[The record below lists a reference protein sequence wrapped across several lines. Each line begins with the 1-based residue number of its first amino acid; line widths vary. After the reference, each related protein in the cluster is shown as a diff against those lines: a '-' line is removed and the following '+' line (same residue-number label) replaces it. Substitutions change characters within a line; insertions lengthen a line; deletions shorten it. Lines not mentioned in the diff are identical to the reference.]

1 VTAATTL
8 PCFMG
13 LVIMQIVQQDFVFC
27 LFFRM
32 KAGVKDIPQLLPPGA
47 YPFML
52 IIYSIKTL
60 VVPWK
65 TRGKLWKG
73 IFQVISSPI
82 NSPTFFNIYIGDV
95 FTSMV
100 KVFQDICW
108 SLCFVLSGDFSL
120 AEITEGSLRNWQVS
134 FWYKN
139 VLIPIVCLLPLWFRF
154 CQCLRRYMDT
164 GSRWPHLANAFK
176 YALSQTVTLFGAFHP
191 LYMLTTHSQETTN
204 LFQGFWLLLFVSSS
218 LYSFFWDIYMDWG
231 LGRPKYGFLGPRLM
245 YPSKYHYYGVMSADF
260 FLRFMWVLTLVPPQS
275 GARFEL
281 PNYMAAVQMS
291 VELFRRMLWGS
302 FRLEQEHRANTE
314 GYRRVD
320 FVPLHFTTGHD
331 NKYKNLEEVQ
341 GRRVLT
347 EVLLVVMI
355 VVFISVT
362 SAITAVKSAKQYQHD
377 P

>member
-1 VTAATTL
+1 
-8 PCFMG
+8 
-13 LVIMQIVQQDFVFC
+13 MQIVQQDFVFC

-139 VLIPIVCLLPLWFRF
+139 VLIPIGKYCCCLILFL
-154 CQCLRRYMDT
+154 CL
-164 GSRWPHLANAFK
+164 
-176 YALSQTVTLFGAFHP
+176 
-191 LYMLTTHSQETTN
+191 
-204 LFQGFWLLLFVSSS
+204 
-218 LYSFFWDIYMDWG
+218 FF
-231 LGRPKYGFLGPRLM
+231 
-245 YPSKYHYYGVMSADF
+245 
-260 FLRFMWVLTLVPPQS
+260 
-275 GARFEL
+275 
-281 PNYMAAVQMS
+281 
-291 VELFRRMLWGS
+291 
-302 FRLEQEHRANTE
+302 
-314 GYRRVD
+314 
-320 FVPLHFTTGHD
+320 
-331 NKYKNLEEVQ
+331 
-341 GRRVLT
+341 
-347 EVLLVVMI
+347 
-355 VVFISVT
+355 
-362 SAITAVKSAKQYQHD
+362 
-377 P
+377 

>member
-1 VTAATTL
+1 MLLYYKVSRDCCYDIISLDGVSNNYPNSSTRFGVL
-8 PCFMG
+8 
-13 LVIMQIVQQDFVFC
+13 FVC
-27 LFFRM
+27 FRM

-100 KVFQDICW
+100 KVFQDVCW

-120 AEITEGSLRNWQVS
+120 AEITEGRLRNWQVS

-139 VLIPIVCLLPLWFRF
+139 VLIPIGKYCRCLLPYLCLFFLLLRQNFSYACAMMPHYLCVVCLLPLWFRF

-218 LYSFFWDIYMDWG
+218 LYSFFWDIC
-231 LGRPKYGFLGPRLM
+231 
-245 YPSKYHYYGVMSADF
+245 
-260 FLRFMWVLTLVPPQS
+260 
-275 GARFEL
+275 
-281 PNYMAAVQMS
+281 
-291 VELFRRMLWGS
+291 
-302 FRLEQEHRANTE
+302 
-314 GYRRVD
+314 
-320 FVPLHFTTGHD
+320 
-331 NKYKNLEEVQ
+331 
-341 GRRVLT
+341 
-347 EVLLVVMI
+347 
-355 VVFISVT
+355 
-362 SAITAVKSAKQYQHD
+362 KS
-377 P
+377 